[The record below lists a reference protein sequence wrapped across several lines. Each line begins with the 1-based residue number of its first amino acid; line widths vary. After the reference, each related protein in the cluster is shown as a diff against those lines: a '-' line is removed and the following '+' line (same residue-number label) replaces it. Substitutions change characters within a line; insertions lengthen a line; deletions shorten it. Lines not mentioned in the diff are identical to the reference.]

1 MILNESDVAAEEVL
15 SDIESEHQRA
25 AQEEK
30 EVIETLSEAV
40 KRIEE
45 ANLWKT
51 LLGRDVFAPGSARPE
66 ILEAVNK
73 KIRVFARQNLELCVG
88 ISKKEE
94 NKPQQVAL
102 PFDKEEMH
110 ALKLLAAKVLKRD
123 LTKAV
128 MGEYSPEINQVEVAQ
143 SDAEPKMNTAKIK
156 TEEQKVK
163 VNAVKSSKP
172 TQPSSKSSATST
184 AKPPPTNRPVSS
196 SGKTVHTPPPTYT
209 APSSIPNPVI
219 VGDSSLAG
227 LGPGIDM
234 QSLVGALVSDAIK
247 K

>member
-1 MILNESDVAAEEVL
+1 MILSENDMAAEEVL
-15 SDIESEHQRA
+15 SDIESEHERA
-25 AQEEK
+25 AREEK

-66 ILEAVNK
+66 ILESVNK
-73 KIRVFARQNLELCVG
+73 KIRIFARQNLELCVG

-94 NKPQQVAL
+94 NKPQQAAL

-128 MGEYSPEINQVEVAQ
+128 MGEYSPEINQVEAVQ
-143 SDAEPKMNTAKIK
+143 SSAEPKMNTTKVK
-156 TEEQKVK
+156 SEEQKVK
-163 VNAVKSSKP
+163 VNTVKASKS
-172 TQPSSKSSATST
+172 TQSSSKSSST
-184 AKPPPTNRPVSS
+184 NTTKQPPTNQPPSN
-196 SGKTVHTPPPTYT
+196 SGRAAYIPPTAYT
-209 APSSIPNPVI
+209 APNSVPNPVI
-219 VGDSSLAG
+219 VGDSSSVG